1 MRHCHSIRIGPVGFR
16 IGSDWRAPIDQ
27 LRDLYRDY
35 PAPEDGVPDFTVRLF
50 AQRPWRRVLRPAV
63 MIGGDYVLPEVAPL
77 PLAQGLLAAE
87 MGMNLQMALGQ
98 RRFLLLHASVVE
110 RDGQALL
117 MTGESGAGK
126 STLAALLAAH
136 GWRLM
141 GDEFALVDLEDGRV
155 HAFPRLISLKNRA
168 IDVMTAALPQARFGP
183 MLAGTPKGD
192 IRHLVPDSRA
202 IAAMNTPAPPKLLLF
217 PTYGHVADQRPV
229 GMGEV
234 FVRLTQASTNYTAL
248 GEAGFAA
255 LTRLVQAVP
264 AHAIDYPDTEA
275 ALTTV
280 EALWAAR

>member
-1 MRHCHSIRIGPVGFR
+1 
-16 IGSDWRAPIDQ
+16 
-27 LRDLYRDY
+27 
-35 PAPEDGVPDFTVRLF
+35 
-50 AQRPWRRVLRPAV
+50 
-63 MIGGDYVLPEVAPL
+63 
-77 PLAQGLLAAE
+77 
-87 MGMNLQMALGQ
+87 
-98 RRFLLLHASVVE
+98 
-110 RDGQALL
+110 
-117 MTGESGAGK
+117 
-126 STLAALLAAH
+126 
-136 GWRLM
+136 
-141 GDEFALVDLEDGRV
+141 
-155 HAFPRLISLKNRA
+155 
-168 IDVMTAALPQARFGP
+168 